1 MQVAVADWVAAR
13 KWGLVKLV
21 IQFSAPLQPAQ
32 LQGTST
38 VNGDEW
44 VALVRC
50 TTIDLP
56 FTFERFSQ
64 LQALWDTSH
73 AKDFQL

>member
-1 MQVAVADWVAAR
+1 M
-13 KWGLVKLV
+13 
-21 IQFSAPLQPAQ
+21 
-32 LQGTST
+32 
-38 VNGDEW
+38 
-44 VALVRC
+44 ALGRC
-50 TTIDLP
+50 TTTDLP